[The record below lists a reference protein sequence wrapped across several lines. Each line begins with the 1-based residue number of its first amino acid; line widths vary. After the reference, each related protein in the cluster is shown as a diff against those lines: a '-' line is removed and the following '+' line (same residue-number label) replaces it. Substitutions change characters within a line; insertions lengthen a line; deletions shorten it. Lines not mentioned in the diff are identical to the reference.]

1 MIPLDSSDPMR
12 AQINTR
18 GDFEK
23 LKTDSVEEL
32 SDSTLLLPWVLMM
45 RTQEEELWILRR
57 TLSDS
62 DAVNARRSANE
73 AVAET

>member
-12 AQINTR
+12 AQIKTR

-73 AVAET
+73 AIAET